1 MVFDNAIVLSII
13 FGVLSAT
20 GIGIADLITIG
31 LARKIGLL
39 STGLWEK
46 LLAVLIV
53 TPYFLFTSSGSDI
66 IFEHWDLLVILGFI
80 NLITYLVLIRSLQI
94 GPVSVIAPLTTLF
107 SIVSLGLAYLFLDER
122 LTYFQVIVIGVA
134 LIGGVVTVFRLGK
147 FNLVS
152 SSLTTGVLLGL
163 LATLVVGTQFF
174 LQGTVSKQVGWFLGV
189 YFPMMFSIFGFI
201 PISFYKREIPWQK
214 LNFSIF
220 GLLLLT
226 SSMKI
231 GGFFLFARGAELG
244 SIGMVSVGTMAY
256 PVIPILAGVLLF
268 KERLVYTQVI
278 GISLLLGSLAVLALT

>member
-1 MVFDNAIVLSII
+1 MVFDNPIILSIV

-20 GIGIADLITIG
+20 SIGIADLITIG
-31 LARKIGLL
+31 VARKIGLV

-122 LTYFQVIVIGVA
+122 LTYSQVIVIGVA
-134 LIGGVVTVFRLGK
+134 LIGAVVTVFKPGK

-174 LQGTVSKQVGWFLGV
+174 LQGTISKQVGWFLGV

-244 SIGMVSVGTMAY
+244 SIGMVSVGATAY

-278 GISLLLGSLAVLALT
+278 GISLLLGSLAVLAST